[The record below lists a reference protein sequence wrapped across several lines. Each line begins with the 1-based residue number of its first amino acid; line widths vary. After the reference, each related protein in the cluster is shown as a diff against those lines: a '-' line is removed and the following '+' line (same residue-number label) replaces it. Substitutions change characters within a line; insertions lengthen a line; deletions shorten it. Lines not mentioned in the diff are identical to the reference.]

1 MSLVN
6 EYRSEVRKKFGLQ
19 EEDPM
24 ATSPTPASTAD
35 LGVDAASGMGG
46 MDEATLNSVLELV
59 QKEIAKRE
67 AVGEVEPEGMEDPA
81 AKSVQVPA
89 APGAGAPAPGQGGPA
104 AEGSMK
110 EAEMLADDIYFE
122 MLNSFKNNI
131 ANCEDA
137 TRKEMYRKGYNHLYK
152 MREKFIKEMCAS
164 EEVAPPAAAPV
175 R

>member
-35 LGVDAASGMGG
+35 MGADAASGMGG

-67 AVGEVEPEGMEDPA
+67 AVGEVEGMEDPA
-81 AKSVQVPA
+81 AKSVQVPSA
-89 APGAGAPAPGQGGPA
+89 GGAPAPGPN
-104 AEGSMK
+104 AEGCMK
-110 EAEMLADDIYFE
+110 EAEALADDIYFE
-122 MLNSFKNNI
+122 MLNTFKNNI
-131 ANCEDA
+131 SNCEDA

-152 MREKFIKEMCAS
+152 MRDKFIKEMA
-164 EEVAPPAAAPV
+164 APDEPVPAAQMVPAK
-175 R
+175 